1 MRYQFSLSIL
11 LIMFFLSAAVIPC
24 SGQTVEPNPEEL
36 YDSIRV
42 IALDGRLTEAEVMA
56 RKLVESHSDYGDAV
70 VLLARIIAWQERY
83 PEAVELLDS
92 LLIREPDHSD
102 ARDARETI
110 SEWMA
115 GAADIQESDTLMI
128 RTELSESDSAVL
140 SMESD
145 TAARGVDLY
154 TGYSFDTFEKPYQ
167 RFWQIFSMGAIY
179 PTARGP
185 LLGGVNFGN
194 LRSDQLP
201 VESETGIQ
209 IQAEYW
215 PKTGEKGY
223 AWIAWAYSPFR
234 YFPQH
239 RISAEYWHN
248 LSNGWV
254 VSAGASYYYF
264 DRNIFIPAFSVEKYL
279 GRYWFSGK
287 TYLHLKE
294 AGTTSSHFLT
304 ARRYF
309 NDFDYLQLT
318 FGAGTAPDEP
328 YDIAADLERQ
338 KAVAIKAA
346 LNKRLGSQ
354 LAVKTG
360 IGYSR
365 EEYTGNFKRNRFEGF
380 VTLTYSLAGK

>member
-1 MRYQFSLSIL
+1 MRYQFSHSIL
-11 LIMFFLSAAVIPC
+11 LIILFVSAVI
-24 SGQTVEPNPEEL
+24 STGNAQTIESNPELL

-42 IALDGRLTEAEVMA
+42 IALDGRLPEAEVMA
-56 RKLVESHSDYGDAV
+56 RNLVENHNGYGDAV

-83 PEAVELLDS
+83 AEAVEILDS
-92 LLIREPDHSD
+92 LIVRQPEHAD

-110 SEWMA
+110 REWMD
-115 GAADIQESDTLMI
+115 GAAAIQESDTVLT
-128 RTELSESDSAVL
+128 REGRQESDIKAAG
-140 SMESD
+140 MESD
-145 TAARGVDLY
+145 TAFRGVDLY

-179 PTARGP
+179 PTAKGP

-194 LRSDQLP
+194 LRSDQLTG
-201 VESETGIQ
+201 ESETGIQ

-239 RISAEYWHN
+239 RISAEYWHS
-248 LSNGWV
+248 LSKGWV

-279 GRYWFSGK
+279 GKFWFSGK
-287 TYLHLKE
+287 TYVHLKD
-294 AGTTSSHFLT
+294 AGNTASFFLT
-304 ARRYF
+304 ARRYL

-318 FGAGTAPDEP
+318 AGAGTAPDEP
-328 YDIAADLERQ
+328 YDIAADLDRQ
-338 KAVAIKAA
+338 GAIAFKAA
-346 LNKRLGSQ
+346 VNKGLGSQ
-354 LAVKTG
+354 LAVKAG
-360 IGYSR
+360 MGYSR
-365 EEYTGNFKRNRFEGF
+365 EEYTGNLKRNRFEGF
-380 VTLTYSLAGK
+380 VTLTYSPVGK